1 MKFRSHTLQLLLLA
15 SLGGGLGCATV
26 GAEATSR
33 PLTAGPGEAEQCGDV
48 QMLPTSGLYVVT
60 PLNQVLDEAVL
71 DSPNISGIAIRVG
84 WSKLQPSAQE
94 PLFAVIDAQILLA
107 RKYNKKV
114 SLSIEAGVET
124 PGWVYNLGA
133 RPFTII
139 RDESAGDLVCQ
150 SARLPIPWDPVYL
163 DAFKALITA
172 AGRRYNRSSVL
183 THIKVTGLSG
193 VGPQAALPHQPSRA
207 LSSSAKSCR
216 TTDEAMA
223 WADVGYSRARI
234 TQTWRELLDLFS
246 QSFTSHRLA
255 MVVDAQGFPA
265 AGERT
270 GSHSDRAY
278 DTDLVPDLIKMSLE
292 GRQARMQLQSND
304 LTNTSPY
311 PFPLRFSDETI
322 LGYQLRWAVSGDR
335 GARMNSE
342 VADSAVAIF
351 DSTVRRGVSAH
362 ARYLEVQLADVQN
375 PQLAS
380 SMAGG
385 RVLLR
390 RGTPR

>member
-1 MKFRSHTLQLLLLA
+1 
-15 SLGGGLGCATV
+15 
-26 GAEATSR
+26 
-33 PLTAGPGEAEQCGDV
+33 
-48 QMLPTSGLYVVT
+48 MLPTSGLYVVT

-71 DSPNISGIAIRVG
+71 ASPNIAGIAIRVG

-94 PLFAVIDAQILLA
+94 PLFAVIDEQILLA

-133 RPFTII
+133 RPFTIV
-139 RDESAGDLVCQ
+139 RDESAGDLFCQ
-150 SARLPIPWDPVYL
+150 PARLPIPWDPVYL
-163 DAFKALITA
+163 DSWKALITA

-183 THIKVTGLSG
+183 THVKVTGISG
-193 VGPQAALPHQPSRA
+193 VGPQVALPHQPSRA
-207 LSSSAKSCR
+207 LSSPVKSCR
-216 TTDEAMA
+216 TSDESSA
-223 WADVGYSRARI
+223 WADVGYSSARI
-234 TQTWRELLDLFS
+234 TQAWREILDLFS
-246 QSFTSHRLA
+246 QTFTSHRLA

-265 AGERT
+265 LGARNSSQSEG
-270 GSHSDRAY
+270 AY
-278 DTDLVPDLIKMSLE
+278 DTDLVPELIKLAME

-311 PFPLRFSDETI
+311 LFPLRFSDETI
-322 LGYQLRWAVSGDR
+322 LGYQMRWAVSSDR
-335 GARMNSE
+335 GVRMNGGN
-342 VADSAVAIF
+342 ADSPVAIF
-351 DSTVRRGVSAH
+351 DGTVRRGVSAR

-390 RGTPR
+390 RGQPR

>member
-1 MKFRSHTLQLLLLA
+1 MKFRSLFSQILLPL
-15 SLGGGLGCATV
+15 SLWSAMGCATT
-26 GAEATSR
+26 GTENASR
-33 PLTAGPGEAEQCGDV
+33 PPATNPAEVEQCGDIH
-48 QMLPTSGLYVVT
+48 MLPTSGLYIVT

-71 DSPNISGIAIRVG
+71 ASPNIAGIAIRVG

-94 PLFAVIDAQILLA
+94 PLFAVIDEQILLA

-133 RPFTII
+133 RPFSIV
-139 RDESAGDLVCQ
+139 RDEPASDLFCQ
-150 SARLPIPWDPVYL
+150 PARLPIPWDPVYL

-183 THIKVTGLSG
+183 THVKVTGLSG
-193 VGPQAALPHQPSRA
+193 VGSQVALPHRPSRE
-207 LSSSAKSCR
+207 LSSSSKSCR
-216 TTDEAMA
+216 TSDESSA

-246 QSFTSHRLA
+246 QAFTSHRLA

-265 AGERT
+265 PGERSSAASA
-270 GSHSDRAY
+270 GSY
-278 DTDLVPDLIKMSLE
+278 DTDLVPDLIKLALE
-292 GRQARMQLQSND
+292 GKQGRMQLQSND

-311 PFPLRFSDETI
+311 PFPLRFSEEVI
-322 LGYQLRWAVSGDR
+322 LGYQMRWPVSSDR
-335 GARMNSE
+335 GARMNNG
-342 VADSAVAIF
+342 VADSPVAIF
-351 DSTVRRGVSAH
+351 DGTIRRGVGAR
-362 ARYLEVQLADVQN
+362 ARYLEIQLSDVQN

-390 RGTPR
+390 RGVPR